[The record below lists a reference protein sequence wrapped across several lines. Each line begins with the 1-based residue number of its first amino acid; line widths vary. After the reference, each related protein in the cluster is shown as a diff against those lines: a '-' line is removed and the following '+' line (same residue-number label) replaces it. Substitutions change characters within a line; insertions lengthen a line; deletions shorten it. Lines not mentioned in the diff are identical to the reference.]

1 MTDSSDRIHKY
12 MVKGISITSLFR
24 YLDEY
29 YSEETSDTIR
39 SKVKDHDKFPIM
51 NSGWYPYELY
61 IEILELIA
69 AECFNGQLSS
79 LEALGEYSSRNVL
92 EGIYHAFVA
101 RKDFVRFLT
110 KISVLH
116 KRFYNSGDMEVRIL
130 SDNSAEILLKGAP
143 EYAEADIYIAG
154 GFYATAAKVCG
165 HPSAK
170 YEFKRVVN
178 GVRYLVSW

>member
-1 MTDSSDRIHKY
+1 MNQLTNY

-24 YLDEY
+24 YLNEH

-69 AECFNGQLSS
+69 AECFNGKLSS

-92 EGIYHAFVA
+92 GGIYKVFVA
-101 RKDFVRFLT
+101 GKDFTRFLK

-116 KRFYNSGDMEVRIL
+116 KRFYNLGTMEVRMI
-130 SDNSAEILLKGAP
+130 SEKTVEILLVGAP

-154 GFYATAAKVCG
+154 GLYATAAKICG
-165 HPSAK
+165 SPSAK
-170 YEFKRVVN
+170 YEYSKVTN
-178 GVRYLVSW
+178 GIRYLVTW